1 VRAGRVF
8 ALDADAYFAR
18 PGPRVVDGVELL
30 ARQLHPGLFGQ
41 GEGTSRAYRPLRT
54 KRCEACS
61 APFFCRP
68 ASGCWCETVQ
78 VPPEAAVQVRS
89 RFSDCLC
96 PACLP
101 VAAAPASQD
110 RVEGGLV

>member
-1 VRAGRVF
+1 VF
-8 ALDADAYFAR
+8 AVDADAYFAR

-30 ARQLHPGLFGQ
+30 IRLLHPGLFDHS
-41 GEGTSRAYRPLRT
+41 EWTSSAYRPLRT

-68 ASGCWCETVQ
+68 AAGCWCETVK
-78 VPPEAAVQVRS
+78 VPSEAAAHVRS

-96 PACLP
+96 PECLP
-101 VAAAPASQD
+101 VAAAAQD
-110 RVEGGLV
+110 RAESGLV